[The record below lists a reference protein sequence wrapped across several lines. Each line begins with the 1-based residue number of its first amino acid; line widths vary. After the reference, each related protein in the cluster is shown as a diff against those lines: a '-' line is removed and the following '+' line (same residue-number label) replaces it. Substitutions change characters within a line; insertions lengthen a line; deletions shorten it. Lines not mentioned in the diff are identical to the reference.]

1 LRKSFITLLLTVA
14 AAHVAWCSAPPAAD
28 RDDGREILER
38 YFTVFQAQGPQ
49 MRGVQMA
56 VDIEAS
62 LPKLKKEG
70 RMQALRMVSR
80 VGQIA
85 YKGVRFVGDNT
96 VKKDVIGR
104 YLTAETQPTTL
115 NIGIN
120 DENYKFKY
128 KGLSDQSGRKVHV
141 FQLNPR
147 RKAVGLFKG
156 ELWIDPETH
165 LPVRESGQFVKN
177 PSVFL
182 KKMAFVRQ
190 YEMWDGLAVPMH
202 VESMVD
208 TRVVGKAMLA
218 IHYSHFEHA
227 GEEPA
232 AVEVGGLDQPS
243 PR

>member
-1 LRKSFITLLLTVA
+1 M
-14 AAHVAWCSAPPAAD
+14 D
-28 RDDGREILER
+28 
-38 YFTVFQAQGPQ
+38 
-49 MRGVQMA
+49 

-70 RMQALRMVSR
+70 KMQALRLVTR

-96 VKKDVIGR
+96 IKKDVIGR
-104 YLTAETQPTTL
+104 YLTAETQPPTL
-115 NIGIN
+115 NISIN
-120 DENYKFKY
+120 DSNYKFKY
-128 KGLSDQSGRKVHV
+128 KGLSDEGGRKVHV

-156 ELWIDPETH
+156 ELWIDPETC

-190 YEMWDGLAVPMH
+190 YEIWDGLAVPMH

-218 IHYSHFEHA
+218 IHYSNFSRAEESPVQTA
-227 GEEPA
+227 GGMSSTLE
-232 AVEVGGLDQPS
+232 DQQH
-243 PR
+243 

>member
-1 LRKSFITLLLTVA
+1 LFTSLALTILTAASSA
-14 AAHVAWCSAPPAAD
+14 AAPPD
-28 RDDGREILER
+28 SSSGREILDR
-38 YFTVFQAQGPQ
+38 YFAASRAQAGQ
-49 MRGVQMA
+49 MRGVQMQ

-70 RMQALRMVSR
+70 RMEALRMVGR
-80 VGQIA
+80 LGQIA

-96 VKKDVIGR
+96 IKKDVIGR
-104 YLTAETQPTTL
+104 YLTAEVQPPKM
-115 NIGIN
+115 NIGIT

-128 KGLSDQSGRKVHV
+128 KGLVPQEGRNVHV

-156 ELWIDPETH
+156 EIWIDPDTY
-165 LPVRESGQFVKN
+165 LPVQESGQFVKN

-190 YEMWDGLAVPMH
+190 YEIREGLAIPKH
-202 VESMVD
+202 VESTVD
-208 TRVVGKAMLA
+208 TRVVGKALLA
-218 IHYSHFEHA
+218 INYSNFSRAEEENPQVA
-227 GEEPA
+227 GDSGPTAES
-232 AVEVGGLDQPS
+232 V